1 METSYFLMSCFI
13 TLFYIFQSMSL
24 PRLFQQA
31 RREASLEHY
40 RRVGILDELGADVT
54 LEENKKL
61 ERRLTAMMK
70 KLKAQ
75 NEDIKTLQ
83 KK

>member
-1 METSYFLMSCFI
+1 
-13 TLFYIFQSMSL
+13 MSL

-75 NEDIKTLQ
+75 NEDDVEARERYNSGNLKGFRSGRGV
-83 KK
+83 